1 MKLNNP
7 EAGRK
12 LKFGTF
18 ATAFTVIFIAAIV
31 IINVIATALVER
43 YPLEIDLTKEGLF
56 EISDTTKDYVKTLD
70 KDVKITI
77 LADETSFAGVN
88 DYFSQ
93 ANEIIKGYGKLTDKI
108 KVEYVNVVKNPGFV
122 SQYPDLSLQSGNVLI
137 TCGEKAK
144 VLTAYDL
151 FNTQTSAYS
160 TGASITS
167 SRAEEAVTSAI
178 MNVVSEKSYKVAVLS
193 GHDETELPVLTSLL
207 EQNTYEVESVHLA
220 VSEIPED
227 TNVVVICAPL
237 RDYTEEEIRI
247 LEKFLDN
254 NTLYG
259 KNLLYIADPT
269 QPSLPNLELFLSDWG
284 VNLES
289 GVVYETNVNN
299 VISMNPYYAIAQ
311 YVSSD
316 ATEKYT
322 EKFASR
328 SYPAAMPSARPM
340 SIAFDAKGSR
350 STVTLLQFSAE
361 SGVAPVDAEEGF
373 SFSDNVRNETIP
385 ALVLATQMRYDQ
397 LDALESHVAVFSSSS
412 FFSTSLLQSTSFSN
426 GDYLVNLLGQMV
438 DKEEGV
444 EIVPKNIDTSYISFT
459 QGQVYGIAAAFVI
472 VLPLAVLAI
481 GVVVWVRR
489 RHL

>member
-1 MKLNNP
+1 MKLKNP

-31 IINVIATALVER
+31 IVNVIATALVER
-43 YPLEIDLTKEGLF
+43 FPLEIDLTKEGLF
-56 EISDTTKDYVKTLD
+56 EISDTTKDYVKTLN
-70 KDVKITI
+70 KDVRITI
-77 LADETSFAGVN
+77 LADESSFAGVN
-88 DYFSQ
+88 DYYSQ
-93 ANEIIKGYGKLTDKI
+93 ANEVIKTYGKLTDRI
-108 KVEYVNVVKNPGFV
+108 KVDYVNVVKNPGFV
-122 SQYPDLSLQSGNVLI
+122 SQYPDLSLQSGNILV
-137 TCGEKAK
+137 TCGEKSK

-151 FNTQTSAYS
+151 FNTQTSY
-160 TGASITS
+160 TGSASITS

-207 EQNTYEVESVHLA
+207 EQNTYEVDSVHLA

-227 TNVVVICAPL
+227 TNIVVICAPL
-237 RDYTEEEIRI
+237 RDYTEDEIRI

-254 NTLYG
+254 GTLYG

-284 VNLES
+284 VNVES

-316 ATEKYT
+316 ATQKYT
-322 EKFASR
+322 EKFATR
-328 SYPAAMPSARPM
+328 SYPAAMPSARPL
-340 SIAFDAKGSR
+340 SVAFEAKGSR
-350 STVTLLQFSAE
+350 SVTTLLQFSAE

-373 SFSDNVRNETIP
+373 SFSENVRNETIP
-385 ALVLATQMRYDQ
+385 ALVLATQLRYDQ

-444 EIVPKNIDTSYISFT
+444 EIVPKNIDTTYISFT
-459 QGQVYGIAAAFVI
+459 QGQVYGIAVAFVI
-472 VLPLAVLAI
+472 VLPLAVLVI